1 MKRLIVFDLDGT
13 LAKSKSSID
22 AEMSG
27 LLHSLL
33 GVVKAAV
40 ISGGAWPQFEAQ
52 VVSKLP
58 RDERLK
64 ELSILPT
71 CGAQFFA
78 YDGSWTRLYAEDLTP
93 DERRTIVDALKNA
106 LAASGFAAERVW
118 GDVIEDRGSQVTFSA
133 LGQQAPLEA
142 KASWDPDQVK
152 RRKIKAILDPLL
164 PGFSV
169 RFGGTTSIDVT
180 RLGIDKGYGI
190 HKLRDVLGVPLTE
203 MLFIGDALY
212 PGDNDRPAKDAG
224 VTSIQVRDPE
234 ETKRVVETLVAC
246 LQRS

>member
-13 LAKSKSSID
+13 LAESKSAID

-27 LLHSLL
+27 LFHALL
-33 GVVKAAV
+33 GVVQAAV

-52 VVSKLP
+52 VVSQLP

-64 ELSILPT
+64 ALSILPT
-71 CGAQFFA
+71 CGAQFLA
-78 YDGSWTRLYAEDLTP
+78 YDGTWKTLYAEDLTP
-93 DERRTIVDALKNA
+93 DERRTIVDALKSSV
-106 LAASGFAAERVW
+106 AASGFAAERVW
-118 GDVIEDRGSQVTFSA
+118 GEVIEDRGSQVTFSA

-142 KASWDPDQVK
+142 KAGWDPDQAK
-152 RRKIKAILDPLL
+152 RRKIKALLDPLL

-190 HKLRDVLGVPLTE
+190 HKLRDVLGIPLTE

-212 PGDNDRPAKDAG
+212 PGGNDRPAKDAG
-224 VTSIQVRDPE
+224 VVSIQVRDPE
-234 ETKRVVETLVAC
+234 ETKRVVEALVAC
-246 LQRS
+246 LG